1 VTVAP
6 SAVRLYSRRTCG
18 LCDQARAVILA
29 ELDRGAGFRFEEVL
43 VDGDPR
49 LEAAYGARVPVV
61 EIDGE
66 EAFEYSVE
74 PAQFRLIV
82 TG

>member
-1 VTVAP
+1 MVP
-6 SAVRLYSRRTCG
+6 STVRLYSRRACG

-29 ELDRGAGFRFEEVL
+29 ERDRGAIFRFEEVL

-49 LEAAYGARVPVV
+49 LEAAYGVRVPVV
-61 EIDGE
+61 EIDGR

-74 PAQFRLIV
+74 PGRFRRLV
-82 TG
+82 SR

>member
-1 VTVAP
+1 MAP
-6 SAVRLYSRRTCG
+6 STVRLYSRRTCG

-29 ELDRGAGFRFEEVL
+29 ELDRGARFRFDELL

-49 LEAAYGARVPVV
+49 LEAAYGIRVPVV
-61 EIDGE
+61 EVDGE

-74 PAQFRLIV
+74 PAQFRRIIA
-82 TG
+82 G